1 MLCYST
7 ESVKVHLNPIF
18 LPPSL
23 FPSFLSP
30 PLFSSL
36 PLSSTFLLPPSSL
49 NFSVLVFETC
59 IKSSQ
64 HSSIKITLHSPK
76 PLQ

>member
-1 MLCYST
+1 MTRNALLLNRICQGLF
-7 ESVKVHLNPIF
+7 ESH

-23 FPSFLSP
+23 PFP
-30 PLFSSL
+30 SL

-64 HSSIKITLHSPK
+64 HSSTKITLHSPK